1 MTIKQQDMSPQ
12 INMEKKDFAGPV
24 RTVLPVYNQHLPPC
38 NNACPAGEDIQGWL
52 ALAQAGKFQEAWE
65 HILMNNPM
73 PAVHGRACYHPCE
86 DSCNRG
92 DLDGSVSIHAVE
104 RFLGDMA
111 NASGWKVSVA
121 ENKNS
126 KRILIIGA
134 GPGGLSAAYHL
145 RRMGHEVE
153 IREAY
158 SIPGGMMQYGI
169 PAYRLPRDILQQDI
183 ERIKEMG
190 VKIVCNHRVDD
201 LEKEK
206 QEGNFD
212 AVFLGIGAGKPSL
225 LDIPTQDGADVVS
238 AVEFL
243 HDVSA
248 GKEPKVGANVL
259 VYGAGN
265 TAMDAAR
272 SAFRMG
278 AKNVTIIFFWD
289 RPHME
294 AHDFE
299 IVDADAEGTKF
310 KCMSTISSIEKN
322 KVVLRKMVVGA
333 TGRPEPTEEFEDM
346 PMDTV
351 IMALGQRPQSSFLE
365 VVQGIIF
372 NPDGTIVIGPDMMTG
387 AEGIFAGGD
396 AIRGPRSVT
405 TAVGLGKKAARFIN
419 GWLSGEAYV
428 VPSKNPISYYKDLHL
443 PLLGDTPQTIQKEL
457 PVAERIAFKETLIGF
472 SENEAV
478 YEAQR
483 CLSCGNCYE
492 CDNCLA
498 ACPEQALTKLGPG
511 NGYEVNMDRCTGCS
525 ACFETCP
532 CQAID
537 MVTEH
542 QV

>member
-1 MTIKQQDMSPQ
+1 
-12 INMEKKDFAGPV
+12 MEKKDFAGPV

-111 NASGWKVSVA
+111 NASGWKVPVA

-310 KCMSTISSIEKN
+310 KCMSTIASIEKN

-372 NPDGTIVIGPDMMTG
+372 NPDGTIVVGPDMMTG
-387 AEGIFAGGD
+387 AEGVFAGGD

-419 GWLSGEAYV
+419 GWLNGEAYV